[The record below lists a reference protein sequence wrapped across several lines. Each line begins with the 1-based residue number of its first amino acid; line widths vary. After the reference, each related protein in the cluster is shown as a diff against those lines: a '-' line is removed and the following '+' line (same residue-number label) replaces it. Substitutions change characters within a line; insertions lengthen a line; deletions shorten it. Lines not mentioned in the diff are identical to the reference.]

1 MSLNPLGMV
10 DGNLQEH
17 RPRGPRLYHKK
28 SRTGCMRCKQRRV
41 KCDETRPSC
50 GSCSRHEVECVY
62 PNASQGAA
70 KGVPVTRHNSGPT
83 VYSANQQT
91 TSGSGLPGLTPVT
104 DDSSHRVLDHTSR
117 SPSNENRPANSP
129 HYLGCYP
136 SPNSSYPTL
145 DEETDA
151 DISLPEGPW
160 RRFWEIRLIHNYHQN
175 MVQPFPFAQNEE
187 VVQIW
192 RTHVPNLAMRMAQ
205 EHNRC
210 SLLHITLAN
219 SALYL
224 WTKSRDKKERDELF
238 KLQQTYQIMCV
249 KEQRRDINELS
260 HQMLQNADYV
270 CFTSIRILAHSI
282 ALVQTLTVDPW
293 EPPVQ
298 WLYMG
303 RGAGQILQM
312 ARKLISPES
321 DTKIKTFARSPPDMS
336 DPNELI
342 YLDHSSLDWLLD
354 PPPGAGSLAAQ
365 EDRELEDENV
375 KSVYGKALS
384 YICSVQKAIDNKE
397 KDFAI
402 VRRFGGFAVWV
413 PIEFTRFIEERRP
426 RAMVVFAFFMS
437 LWLNYEHI
445 WMIGKAGEL
454 QIRGIYKVLPIEWNY
469 KLDGLFARFKQPEVH
484 T

>member
-1 MSLNPLGMV
+1 MSRNPPGMNDV
-10 DGNLQEH
+10 NLQEQ

-50 GSCSRHEVECVY
+50 SSCSRHAVECIY

-70 KGVPVTRHNSGPT
+70 KVIPDTRRNSVPT
-83 VYSANQQT
+83 VYSANQHST
-91 TSGSGLPGLTPVT
+91 SGPDLLGFAPVTGGTSHRGPGHTSGS
-104 DDSSHRVLDHTSR
+104 SSYANR
-117 SPSNENRPANSP
+117 PSNFP
-129 HYLGCYP
+129 HPLGGYP
-136 SPNSSYPTL
+136 SPNSPCPTP
-145 DEETDA
+145 DEGTDA
-151 DISLPEGPW
+151 DINLPEGPW

-175 MVQPFPFAQNEE
+175 MVQPFPFAQNEDI
-187 VVQIW
+187 VQIW
-192 RTHVPNLAMRMAQ
+192 RTDVPNLAMRMAQ

-224 WTKSRDKKERDELF
+224 WTKSRDKQERDELF

-249 KEQRRDINELS
+249 KEQRRDVDELS
-260 HQMLQNADYV
+260 QQIVQNADYV

-293 EPPVQ
+293 EPPIQ

-303 RGAGQILQM
+303 RGAGQILDM

-336 DPNELI
+336 DPKELI
-342 YLDHSSLDWLLD
+342 YLDHSSLDWLLE
-354 PPPGAGSLAAQ
+354 PPAGAGSLTAQ
-365 EDRELEDENV
+365 EDRELDDENV
-375 KSVYGKALS
+375 KSIYGKALS
-384 YICSVQKAIDNKE
+384 YICSIEKGIENKE

-413 PIEFTRFIEERRP
+413 PVEFTRFVEERRP
-426 RAMVVFAFFMS
+426 RAMVIFAYFMS
-437 LWLNYEHI
+437 KWLNYDHL
-445 WMIGKAGEL
+445 WMIGKAGEMQL
-454 QIRGIYKVLPIEWNY
+454 RGIYKVLPIEWSY
-469 KLDGLFARFKQPEVH
+469 KLDGLFARFKQPEAGR
-484 T
+484 